1 MKTREENVK
10 EKLKKRSKNLDDQVI
25 LSIVEIL
32 DGWKGKLTWNLLID
46 EIEKRLYQRY
56 TRQALFAHERIRNAF
71 DLKKEDIPFVLDNGR
86 KKCGPE
92 AVMENERHNRLLSEN
107 ERLKSENQ
115 RLLEQFNRW
124 AYNAYTRGLTPE
136 FLNQPLPVINRA

>member
-1 MKTREENVK
+1 MPERA
-10 EKLKKRSKNLDDQVI
+10 KKRSKNLDDQVI

-46 EIEKRLYQRY
+46 EIEKRLFQRY

-71 DLKKEDIPFVLDNGR
+71 ELKKVDIPFVIENGR

-92 AVMENERHNRLLSEN
+92 AVMESERYARLISEN
-107 ERLKSENQ
+107 ERLKNENQ

-136 FLNQPLPVINRA
+136 FLNQSLPSILR